1 MKARIKFRKN
11 GVMKFIGHL
20 DIMRYFQKAIR
31 RAEIPIA
38 FTSGYSPHMIMSFA
52 NPLGVGLTSDGEY
65 FDIELTESITSKEA
79 VRRLNEQMVDG
90 MEIVSFVQIPDDKKS
105 KGMSIVAGAD
115 YLSSVKNGSLP
126 EDLAEKLEAFY
137 AQNEI
142 CVVKK
147 TKKSEKEV
155 DIRPMIYKLECRD
168 GKIYM
173 RVAAGSVQNLKPEL
187 VTEAF
192 VRYLGMDAE
201 EVTFTHHRLETF
213 AESEDADGKI
223 LKEGVDYEVFLD
235 DNVEIGEA
243 WAGVHG
249 IGDYE
254 GLLSSTFYIV
264 NPGSQDPEPDPS
276 PNPRPG
282 TDSSKSILIGSIKI
296 SGISN
301 KIAAGKKIALKAN
314 ISPANA
320 TNKTLV
326 WTSSNPKAAT
336 VNANGIVT
344 MKKGSGG
351 KKVTITAK
359 AADGSGKK
367 AVYTIT
373 GMKGVVKK
381 VTISGKKTVKAGKSI
396 KLKAKV
402 KATKKANTRLFWKS
416 SNQKFATVKNGKVKA
431 KKNAKGKK
439 VKITAMATDGSGKK
453 KSVTI
458 KIR

>member
-1 MKARIKFRKN
+1 
-11 GVMKFIGHL
+11 MKFIGHL

-65 FDIELTESITSKEA
+65 FDIELTESIASKEA

-155 DIRPMIYKLECRD
+155 DIRTMIYKLECRD

-213 AESEDADGKI
+213 AESENMEGKMIMVPLDALGT
-223 LKEGVDYEVFLD
+223 
-235 DNVEIGEA
+235 EI
-243 WAGVHG
+243 V
-249 IGDYE
+249 
-254 GLLSSTFYIV
+254 
-264 NPGSQDPEPDPS
+264 
-276 PNPRPG
+276 
-282 TDSSKSILIGSIKI
+282 
-296 SGISN
+296 
-301 KIAAGKKIALKAN
+301 
-314 ISPANA
+314 
-320 TNKTLV
+320 
-326 WTSSNPKAAT
+326 
-336 VNANGIVT
+336 
-344 MKKGSGG
+344 
-351 KKVTITAK
+351 
-359 AADGSGKK
+359 
-367 AVYTIT
+367 
-373 GMKGVVKK
+373 
-381 VTISGKKTVKAGKSI
+381 
-396 KLKAKV
+396 
-402 KATKKANTRLFWKS
+402 
-416 SNQKFATVKNGKVKA
+416 
-431 KKNAKGKK
+431 
-439 VKITAMATDGSGKK
+439 
-453 KSVTI
+453 
-458 KIR
+458 

>member
-1 MKARIKFRKN
+1 
-11 GVMKFIGHL
+11 MKFIGHL

-52 NPLGVGLTSDGEY
+52 NPLGVGLTSDGGY
-65 FDIELTESITSKEA
+65 FDIELTESIASKEA

-213 AESEDADGKI
+213 AESEDAEGKMI
-223 LKEGVDYEVFLD
+223 LVPLD
-235 DNVEIGEA
+235 ALGTEI
-243 WAGVHG
+243 
-249 IGDYE
+249 
-254 GLLSSTFYIV
+254 
-264 NPGSQDPEPDPS
+264 
-276 PNPRPG
+276 
-282 TDSSKSILIGSIKI
+282 
-296 SGISN
+296 
-301 KIAAGKKIALKAN
+301 
-314 ISPANA
+314 
-320 TNKTLV
+320 
-326 WTSSNPKAAT
+326 
-336 VNANGIVT
+336 
-344 MKKGSGG
+344 M
-351 KKVTITAK
+351 
-359 AADGSGKK
+359 
-367 AVYTIT
+367 
-373 GMKGVVKK
+373 
-381 VTISGKKTVKAGKSI
+381 
-396 KLKAKV
+396 
-402 KATKKANTRLFWKS
+402 
-416 SNQKFATVKNGKVKA
+416 
-431 KKNAKGKK
+431 
-439 VKITAMATDGSGKK
+439 
-453 KSVTI
+453 
-458 KIR
+458 

>member
-65 FDIELTESITSKEA
+65 FDIELTESIASKEA

-168 GKIYM
+168 GKIHM
-173 RVAAGSVQNLKPEL
+173 PVAAGSVQNLKPEL

-201 EVTFTHHRLETF
+201 KVTFTHHRLETF
-213 AESEDADGKI
+213 AESENTEGKMILVPLDALGT
-223 LKEGVDYEVFLD
+223 
-235 DNVEIGEA
+235 EI
-243 WAGVHG
+243 V
-249 IGDYE
+249 
-254 GLLSSTFYIV
+254 
-264 NPGSQDPEPDPS
+264 
-276 PNPRPG
+276 
-282 TDSSKSILIGSIKI
+282 
-296 SGISN
+296 
-301 KIAAGKKIALKAN
+301 
-314 ISPANA
+314 
-320 TNKTLV
+320 
-326 WTSSNPKAAT
+326 
-336 VNANGIVT
+336 
-344 MKKGSGG
+344 
-351 KKVTITAK
+351 
-359 AADGSGKK
+359 
-367 AVYTIT
+367 
-373 GMKGVVKK
+373 
-381 VTISGKKTVKAGKSI
+381 
-396 KLKAKV
+396 
-402 KATKKANTRLFWKS
+402 
-416 SNQKFATVKNGKVKA
+416 
-431 KKNAKGKK
+431 
-439 VKITAMATDGSGKK
+439 
-453 KSVTI
+453 
-458 KIR
+458 

>member
-1 MKARIKFRKN
+1 
-11 GVMKFIGHL
+11 MKFIGHL

-65 FDIELTESITSKEA
+65 FDIELTESIASKEA

-155 DIRPMIYKLECRD
+155 DIRPMIYKLECRN
-168 GKIYM
+168 GGIYM

-201 EVTFTHHRLETF
+201 EVAFTHHRLETF
-213 AESEDADGKI
+213 AESEDADGKTV
-223 LKEGVDYEVFLD
+223 LVPLD
-235 DNVEIGEA
+235 VLGTEI
-243 WAGVHG
+243 V
-249 IGDYE
+249 
-254 GLLSSTFYIV
+254 
-264 NPGSQDPEPDPS
+264 
-276 PNPRPG
+276 
-282 TDSSKSILIGSIKI
+282 
-296 SGISN
+296 
-301 KIAAGKKIALKAN
+301 
-314 ISPANA
+314 
-320 TNKTLV
+320 
-326 WTSSNPKAAT
+326 
-336 VNANGIVT
+336 
-344 MKKGSGG
+344 
-351 KKVTITAK
+351 
-359 AADGSGKK
+359 
-367 AVYTIT
+367 
-373 GMKGVVKK
+373 
-381 VTISGKKTVKAGKSI
+381 
-396 KLKAKV
+396 
-402 KATKKANTRLFWKS
+402 
-416 SNQKFATVKNGKVKA
+416 
-431 KKNAKGKK
+431 
-439 VKITAMATDGSGKK
+439 
-453 KSVTI
+453 
-458 KIR
+458 

>member
-1 MKARIKFRKN
+1 
-11 GVMKFIGHL
+11 MKFIGHL

-65 FDIELTESITSKEA
+65 FDIELTESIASKEA

-90 MEIVSFVQIPDDKKS
+90 MEIVSFMQIPDDKKS

-213 AESEDADGKI
+213 AKSENTEGQMILVPLDALGT
-223 LKEGVDYEVFLD
+223 
-235 DNVEIGEA
+235 EI
-243 WAGVHG
+243 V
-249 IGDYE
+249 
-254 GLLSSTFYIV
+254 
-264 NPGSQDPEPDPS
+264 
-276 PNPRPG
+276 
-282 TDSSKSILIGSIKI
+282 
-296 SGISN
+296 
-301 KIAAGKKIALKAN
+301 
-314 ISPANA
+314 
-320 TNKTLV
+320 
-326 WTSSNPKAAT
+326 
-336 VNANGIVT
+336 
-344 MKKGSGG
+344 
-351 KKVTITAK
+351 
-359 AADGSGKK
+359 
-367 AVYTIT
+367 
-373 GMKGVVKK
+373 
-381 VTISGKKTVKAGKSI
+381 
-396 KLKAKV
+396 
-402 KATKKANTRLFWKS
+402 
-416 SNQKFATVKNGKVKA
+416 
-431 KKNAKGKK
+431 
-439 VKITAMATDGSGKK
+439 
-453 KSVTI
+453 
-458 KIR
+458 

>member
-65 FDIELTESITSKEA
+65 FDIELTESIASKEA

-126 EDLAEKLEAFY
+126 ENLAEKLEAFY

-213 AESEDADGKI
+213 AKSEDTEGKMI
-223 LKEGVDYEVFLD
+223 LVPLD
-235 DNVEIGEA
+235 ALGTEI
-243 WAGVHG
+243 V
-249 IGDYE
+249 
-254 GLLSSTFYIV
+254 
-264 NPGSQDPEPDPS
+264 
-276 PNPRPG
+276 
-282 TDSSKSILIGSIKI
+282 
-296 SGISN
+296 
-301 KIAAGKKIALKAN
+301 
-314 ISPANA
+314 
-320 TNKTLV
+320 
-326 WTSSNPKAAT
+326 
-336 VNANGIVT
+336 
-344 MKKGSGG
+344 
-351 KKVTITAK
+351 
-359 AADGSGKK
+359 
-367 AVYTIT
+367 
-373 GMKGVVKK
+373 
-381 VTISGKKTVKAGKSI
+381 
-396 KLKAKV
+396 
-402 KATKKANTRLFWKS
+402 
-416 SNQKFATVKNGKVKA
+416 
-431 KKNAKGKK
+431 
-439 VKITAMATDGSGKK
+439 
-453 KSVTI
+453 
-458 KIR
+458 

>member
-1 MKARIKFRKN
+1 
-11 GVMKFIGHL
+11 
-20 DIMRYFQKAIR
+20 MRYFQKAIR

-38 FTSGYSPHMIMSFA
+38 FTIGYSPHMIMSFA

-65 FDIELTESITSKEA
+65 FDIELTESIASKEA

-213 AESEDADGKI
+213 AKSENTEGQMILVPLDALGT
-223 LKEGVDYEVFLD
+223 
-235 DNVEIGEA
+235 EI
-243 WAGVHG
+243 V
-249 IGDYE
+249 
-254 GLLSSTFYIV
+254 
-264 NPGSQDPEPDPS
+264 
-276 PNPRPG
+276 
-282 TDSSKSILIGSIKI
+282 
-296 SGISN
+296 
-301 KIAAGKKIALKAN
+301 
-314 ISPANA
+314 
-320 TNKTLV
+320 
-326 WTSSNPKAAT
+326 
-336 VNANGIVT
+336 
-344 MKKGSGG
+344 
-351 KKVTITAK
+351 
-359 AADGSGKK
+359 
-367 AVYTIT
+367 
-373 GMKGVVKK
+373 
-381 VTISGKKTVKAGKSI
+381 
-396 KLKAKV
+396 
-402 KATKKANTRLFWKS
+402 
-416 SNQKFATVKNGKVKA
+416 
-431 KKNAKGKK
+431 
-439 VKITAMATDGSGKK
+439 
-453 KSVTI
+453 
-458 KIR
+458 

>member
-1 MKARIKFRKN
+1 
-11 GVMKFIGHL
+11 MKFIGHL

-65 FDIELTESITSKEA
+65 FDIELTESIASKEA

-213 AESEDADGKI
+213 AESENTECKMILVPLDALGT
-223 LKEGVDYEVFLD
+223 
-235 DNVEIGEA
+235 EI
-243 WAGVHG
+243 V
-249 IGDYE
+249 
-254 GLLSSTFYIV
+254 
-264 NPGSQDPEPDPS
+264 
-276 PNPRPG
+276 
-282 TDSSKSILIGSIKI
+282 
-296 SGISN
+296 
-301 KIAAGKKIALKAN
+301 
-314 ISPANA
+314 
-320 TNKTLV
+320 
-326 WTSSNPKAAT
+326 
-336 VNANGIVT
+336 
-344 MKKGSGG
+344 
-351 KKVTITAK
+351 
-359 AADGSGKK
+359 
-367 AVYTIT
+367 
-373 GMKGVVKK
+373 
-381 VTISGKKTVKAGKSI
+381 
-396 KLKAKV
+396 
-402 KATKKANTRLFWKS
+402 
-416 SNQKFATVKNGKVKA
+416 
-431 KKNAKGKK
+431 
-439 VKITAMATDGSGKK
+439 
-453 KSVTI
+453 
-458 KIR
+458 

>member
-65 FDIELTESITSKEA
+65 FDIELTEPIASRDA
-79 VRRLNEQMVDG
+79 VKRLNAQMVDG

-213 AESEDADGKI
+213 AESENMEGKMILVPLDALGT
-223 LKEGVDYEVFLD
+223 
-235 DNVEIGEA
+235 EI
-243 WAGVHG
+243 V
-249 IGDYE
+249 
-254 GLLSSTFYIV
+254 
-264 NPGSQDPEPDPS
+264 
-276 PNPRPG
+276 
-282 TDSSKSILIGSIKI
+282 
-296 SGISN
+296 
-301 KIAAGKKIALKAN
+301 
-314 ISPANA
+314 
-320 TNKTLV
+320 
-326 WTSSNPKAAT
+326 
-336 VNANGIVT
+336 
-344 MKKGSGG
+344 
-351 KKVTITAK
+351 
-359 AADGSGKK
+359 
-367 AVYTIT
+367 
-373 GMKGVVKK
+373 
-381 VTISGKKTVKAGKSI
+381 
-396 KLKAKV
+396 
-402 KATKKANTRLFWKS
+402 
-416 SNQKFATVKNGKVKA
+416 
-431 KKNAKGKK
+431 
-439 VKITAMATDGSGKK
+439 
-453 KSVTI
+453 
-458 KIR
+458 

>member
-65 FDIELTESITSKEA
+65 FDIELTESIASKEA

-90 MEIVSFVQIPDDKKS
+90 MEIVGFVQIPDDKKS

-155 DIRPMIYKLECRD
+155 DIRSMIYKLECRD

-213 AESEDADGKI
+213 AESENTEGQMILVPLDALGT
-223 LKEGVDYEVFLD
+223 
-235 DNVEIGEA
+235 EI
-243 WAGVHG
+243 V
-249 IGDYE
+249 
-254 GLLSSTFYIV
+254 
-264 NPGSQDPEPDPS
+264 
-276 PNPRPG
+276 
-282 TDSSKSILIGSIKI
+282 
-296 SGISN
+296 
-301 KIAAGKKIALKAN
+301 
-314 ISPANA
+314 
-320 TNKTLV
+320 
-326 WTSSNPKAAT
+326 
-336 VNANGIVT
+336 
-344 MKKGSGG
+344 
-351 KKVTITAK
+351 
-359 AADGSGKK
+359 
-367 AVYTIT
+367 
-373 GMKGVVKK
+373 
-381 VTISGKKTVKAGKSI
+381 
-396 KLKAKV
+396 
-402 KATKKANTRLFWKS
+402 
-416 SNQKFATVKNGKVKA
+416 
-431 KKNAKGKK
+431 
-439 VKITAMATDGSGKK
+439 
-453 KSVTI
+453 
-458 KIR
+458 

>member
-65 FDIELTESITSKEA
+65 FDIELTESIASKEA

-115 YLSSVKNGSLP
+115 YLSSVKNRSLP

-155 DIRPMIYKLECRD
+155 DIRPMIYKLECRN
-168 GKIYM
+168 GGIYM

-213 AESEDADGKI
+213 AESEDAEGKMI
-223 LKEGVDYEVFLD
+223 LVPLD
-235 DNVEIGEA
+235 ALGTEI
-243 WAGVHG
+243 
-249 IGDYE
+249 
-254 GLLSSTFYIV
+254 
-264 NPGSQDPEPDPS
+264 
-276 PNPRPG
+276 
-282 TDSSKSILIGSIKI
+282 
-296 SGISN
+296 
-301 KIAAGKKIALKAN
+301 
-314 ISPANA
+314 
-320 TNKTLV
+320 
-326 WTSSNPKAAT
+326 
-336 VNANGIVT
+336 
-344 MKKGSGG
+344 M
-351 KKVTITAK
+351 
-359 AADGSGKK
+359 
-367 AVYTIT
+367 
-373 GMKGVVKK
+373 
-381 VTISGKKTVKAGKSI
+381 
-396 KLKAKV
+396 
-402 KATKKANTRLFWKS
+402 
-416 SNQKFATVKNGKVKA
+416 
-431 KKNAKGKK
+431 
-439 VKITAMATDGSGKK
+439 
-453 KSVTI
+453 
-458 KIR
+458 

>member
-20 DIMRYFQKAIR
+20 DIMRYFQKVIR

-65 FDIELTESITSKEA
+65 FDIELTESIASKEA

-126 EDLAEKLEAFY
+126 ENLAEKLEAFY

-213 AESEDADGKI
+213 AKSENTEGQMILVPLDALGT
-223 LKEGVDYEVFLD
+223 
-235 DNVEIGEA
+235 EI
-243 WAGVHG
+243 V
-249 IGDYE
+249 
-254 GLLSSTFYIV
+254 
-264 NPGSQDPEPDPS
+264 
-276 PNPRPG
+276 
-282 TDSSKSILIGSIKI
+282 
-296 SGISN
+296 
-301 KIAAGKKIALKAN
+301 
-314 ISPANA
+314 
-320 TNKTLV
+320 
-326 WTSSNPKAAT
+326 
-336 VNANGIVT
+336 
-344 MKKGSGG
+344 
-351 KKVTITAK
+351 
-359 AADGSGKK
+359 
-367 AVYTIT
+367 
-373 GMKGVVKK
+373 
-381 VTISGKKTVKAGKSI
+381 
-396 KLKAKV
+396 
-402 KATKKANTRLFWKS
+402 
-416 SNQKFATVKNGKVKA
+416 
-431 KKNAKGKK
+431 
-439 VKITAMATDGSGKK
+439 
-453 KSVTI
+453 
-458 KIR
+458 

>member
-65 FDIELTESITSKEA
+65 FDIELTESIASKEA

-213 AESEDADGKI
+213 AESENTECKMILVPLDALGT
-223 LKEGVDYEVFLD
+223 
-235 DNVEIGEA
+235 EI
-243 WAGVHG
+243 V
-249 IGDYE
+249 
-254 GLLSSTFYIV
+254 
-264 NPGSQDPEPDPS
+264 
-276 PNPRPG
+276 
-282 TDSSKSILIGSIKI
+282 
-296 SGISN
+296 
-301 KIAAGKKIALKAN
+301 
-314 ISPANA
+314 
-320 TNKTLV
+320 
-326 WTSSNPKAAT
+326 
-336 VNANGIVT
+336 
-344 MKKGSGG
+344 
-351 KKVTITAK
+351 
-359 AADGSGKK
+359 
-367 AVYTIT
+367 
-373 GMKGVVKK
+373 
-381 VTISGKKTVKAGKSI
+381 
-396 KLKAKV
+396 
-402 KATKKANTRLFWKS
+402 
-416 SNQKFATVKNGKVKA
+416 
-431 KKNAKGKK
+431 
-439 VKITAMATDGSGKK
+439 
-453 KSVTI
+453 
-458 KIR
+458 

>member
-65 FDIELTESITSKEA
+65 FDIELTEPIASREA
-79 VRRLNEQMVDG
+79 VKRLNEQMVDG

-192 VRYLGMDAE
+192 VRYLGIDAE

-213 AESEDADGKI
+213 AESEGTEGKMILVPLDALGT
-223 LKEGVDYEVFLD
+223 
-235 DNVEIGEA
+235 EI
-243 WAGVHG
+243 V
-249 IGDYE
+249 
-254 GLLSSTFYIV
+254 
-264 NPGSQDPEPDPS
+264 
-276 PNPRPG
+276 
-282 TDSSKSILIGSIKI
+282 
-296 SGISN
+296 
-301 KIAAGKKIALKAN
+301 
-314 ISPANA
+314 
-320 TNKTLV
+320 
-326 WTSSNPKAAT
+326 
-336 VNANGIVT
+336 
-344 MKKGSGG
+344 
-351 KKVTITAK
+351 
-359 AADGSGKK
+359 
-367 AVYTIT
+367 
-373 GMKGVVKK
+373 
-381 VTISGKKTVKAGKSI
+381 
-396 KLKAKV
+396 
-402 KATKKANTRLFWKS
+402 
-416 SNQKFATVKNGKVKA
+416 
-431 KKNAKGKK
+431 
-439 VKITAMATDGSGKK
+439 
-453 KSVTI
+453 
-458 KIR
+458 

>member
-65 FDIELTESITSKEA
+65 FDIELTESIASKEA

-126 EDLAEKLEAFY
+126 ENLAEKLEAFY

-192 VRYLGMDAE
+192 VCYLGMDVE

-213 AESEDADGKI
+213 AESEDTEDKMI
-223 LKEGVDYEVFLD
+223 LVPLD
-235 DNVEIGEA
+235 ALGTEI
-243 WAGVHG
+243 V
-249 IGDYE
+249 
-254 GLLSSTFYIV
+254 
-264 NPGSQDPEPDPS
+264 
-276 PNPRPG
+276 
-282 TDSSKSILIGSIKI
+282 
-296 SGISN
+296 
-301 KIAAGKKIALKAN
+301 
-314 ISPANA
+314 
-320 TNKTLV
+320 
-326 WTSSNPKAAT
+326 
-336 VNANGIVT
+336 
-344 MKKGSGG
+344 
-351 KKVTITAK
+351 
-359 AADGSGKK
+359 
-367 AVYTIT
+367 
-373 GMKGVVKK
+373 
-381 VTISGKKTVKAGKSI
+381 
-396 KLKAKV
+396 
-402 KATKKANTRLFWKS
+402 
-416 SNQKFATVKNGKVKA
+416 
-431 KKNAKGKK
+431 
-439 VKITAMATDGSGKK
+439 
-453 KSVTI
+453 
-458 KIR
+458 

>member
-65 FDIELTESITSKEA
+65 FDIELTESIASKEA

-126 EDLAEKLEAFY
+126 EDLAEELEAFY

-192 VRYLGMDAE
+192 VRYLGIDAE

-213 AESEDADGKI
+213 AESEGTEGKMILVPLDALGM
-223 LKEGVDYEVFLD
+223 
-235 DNVEIGEA
+235 EI
-243 WAGVHG
+243 V
-249 IGDYE
+249 
-254 GLLSSTFYIV
+254 
-264 NPGSQDPEPDPS
+264 
-276 PNPRPG
+276 
-282 TDSSKSILIGSIKI
+282 
-296 SGISN
+296 
-301 KIAAGKKIALKAN
+301 
-314 ISPANA
+314 
-320 TNKTLV
+320 
-326 WTSSNPKAAT
+326 
-336 VNANGIVT
+336 
-344 MKKGSGG
+344 
-351 KKVTITAK
+351 
-359 AADGSGKK
+359 
-367 AVYTIT
+367 
-373 GMKGVVKK
+373 
-381 VTISGKKTVKAGKSI
+381 
-396 KLKAKV
+396 
-402 KATKKANTRLFWKS
+402 
-416 SNQKFATVKNGKVKA
+416 
-431 KKNAKGKK
+431 
-439 VKITAMATDGSGKK
+439 
-453 KSVTI
+453 
-458 KIR
+458 

>member
-1 MKARIKFRKN
+1 
-11 GVMKFIGHL
+11 MKFIGHL

-38 FTSGYSPHMIMSFA
+38 FTTGYSPHMIMSFA

-65 FDIELTESITSKEA
+65 FDIELTESIASKEA

-213 AESEDADGKI
+213 AESENTESKMILVPLDALGT
-223 LKEGVDYEVFLD
+223 
-235 DNVEIGEA
+235 EI
-243 WAGVHG
+243 V
-249 IGDYE
+249 
-254 GLLSSTFYIV
+254 
-264 NPGSQDPEPDPS
+264 
-276 PNPRPG
+276 
-282 TDSSKSILIGSIKI
+282 
-296 SGISN
+296 
-301 KIAAGKKIALKAN
+301 
-314 ISPANA
+314 
-320 TNKTLV
+320 
-326 WTSSNPKAAT
+326 
-336 VNANGIVT
+336 
-344 MKKGSGG
+344 
-351 KKVTITAK
+351 
-359 AADGSGKK
+359 
-367 AVYTIT
+367 
-373 GMKGVVKK
+373 
-381 VTISGKKTVKAGKSI
+381 
-396 KLKAKV
+396 
-402 KATKKANTRLFWKS
+402 
-416 SNQKFATVKNGKVKA
+416 
-431 KKNAKGKK
+431 
-439 VKITAMATDGSGKK
+439 
-453 KSVTI
+453 
-458 KIR
+458 

>member
-1 MKARIKFRKN
+1 
-11 GVMKFIGHL
+11 MKFIGHL

-65 FDIELTESITSKEA
+65 FDIELTESIASKEA

-192 VRYLGMDAE
+192 VRYLGIDAE

-223 LKEGVDYEVFLD
+223 VLVPLD
-235 DNVEIGEA
+235 ALGTEI
-243 WAGVHG
+243 V
-249 IGDYE
+249 
-254 GLLSSTFYIV
+254 
-264 NPGSQDPEPDPS
+264 
-276 PNPRPG
+276 
-282 TDSSKSILIGSIKI
+282 
-296 SGISN
+296 
-301 KIAAGKKIALKAN
+301 
-314 ISPANA
+314 
-320 TNKTLV
+320 
-326 WTSSNPKAAT
+326 
-336 VNANGIVT
+336 
-344 MKKGSGG
+344 
-351 KKVTITAK
+351 
-359 AADGSGKK
+359 
-367 AVYTIT
+367 
-373 GMKGVVKK
+373 
-381 VTISGKKTVKAGKSI
+381 
-396 KLKAKV
+396 
-402 KATKKANTRLFWKS
+402 
-416 SNQKFATVKNGKVKA
+416 
-431 KKNAKGKK
+431 
-439 VKITAMATDGSGKK
+439 
-453 KSVTI
+453 
-458 KIR
+458 

>member
-65 FDIELTESITSKEA
+65 FDIELTESINSKEA

-201 EVTFTHHRLETF
+201 KVTFTHHRLETF
-213 AESEDADGKI
+213 AESEDTEGKTI
-223 LKEGVDYEVFLD
+223 LVPLD
-235 DNVEIGEA
+235 ALGTEI
-243 WAGVHG
+243 V
-249 IGDYE
+249 
-254 GLLSSTFYIV
+254 
-264 NPGSQDPEPDPS
+264 
-276 PNPRPG
+276 
-282 TDSSKSILIGSIKI
+282 
-296 SGISN
+296 
-301 KIAAGKKIALKAN
+301 
-314 ISPANA
+314 
-320 TNKTLV
+320 
-326 WTSSNPKAAT
+326 
-336 VNANGIVT
+336 
-344 MKKGSGG
+344 
-351 KKVTITAK
+351 
-359 AADGSGKK
+359 
-367 AVYTIT
+367 
-373 GMKGVVKK
+373 
-381 VTISGKKTVKAGKSI
+381 
-396 KLKAKV
+396 
-402 KATKKANTRLFWKS
+402 
-416 SNQKFATVKNGKVKA
+416 
-431 KKNAKGKK
+431 
-439 VKITAMATDGSGKK
+439 
-453 KSVTI
+453 
-458 KIR
+458 

>member
-65 FDIELTESITSKEA
+65 FDIELTEPIASREA
-79 VRRLNEQMVDG
+79 VKRLNEQMVDG

-155 DIRPMIYKLECRD
+155 DIRPMIYKLECRN
-168 GKIYM
+168 GGICM

-192 VRYLGMDAE
+192 ARYLGMDDE
-201 EVTFTHHRLETF
+201 EVAFTHHRLETF
-213 AESEDADGKI
+213 AESEDADGKTV
-223 LKEGVDYEVFLD
+223 LVPLD
-235 DNVEIGEA
+235 ALGTEI
-243 WAGVHG
+243 V
-249 IGDYE
+249 
-254 GLLSSTFYIV
+254 
-264 NPGSQDPEPDPS
+264 
-276 PNPRPG
+276 
-282 TDSSKSILIGSIKI
+282 
-296 SGISN
+296 
-301 KIAAGKKIALKAN
+301 
-314 ISPANA
+314 
-320 TNKTLV
+320 
-326 WTSSNPKAAT
+326 
-336 VNANGIVT
+336 
-344 MKKGSGG
+344 
-351 KKVTITAK
+351 
-359 AADGSGKK
+359 
-367 AVYTIT
+367 
-373 GMKGVVKK
+373 
-381 VTISGKKTVKAGKSI
+381 
-396 KLKAKV
+396 
-402 KATKKANTRLFWKS
+402 
-416 SNQKFATVKNGKVKA
+416 
-431 KKNAKGKK
+431 
-439 VKITAMATDGSGKK
+439 
-453 KSVTI
+453 
-458 KIR
+458 